1 MQVIRKRG
9 VSVRRRAYHGN
20 GRRVRPQ
27 HNRDLCAAL
36 RLIGAQPAADALG
49 CRRTAWRSAERR
61 SSPPSASSSGSGR
74 QHDGIARH
82 RPNSTTYRS
91 LGDRPANVG
100 GSAIVATRIEL
111 DAEYATGLD
120 GIEAAPHL
128 IVFYWCRRPVGAAH
142 RSAGRRQAAWHLRE
156 KARATTAL
164 AATEPTT
171 WCRLQARRPRRSR
184 RGRPRGVAGQGPT

>member
-1 MQVIRKRG
+1 MAMAAVFVHSTIATYVLLC
-9 VSVRRRAYHGN
+9 VSSALSLRRMRSGAAERHGEVLS
-20 GRRVRPQ
+20 GAHRPRRP
-27 HNRDLCAAL
+27 
-36 RLIGAQPAADALG
+36 RLLALG
-49 CRRTAWRSAERR
+49 
-61 SSPPSASSSGSGR
+61 GSMMELRAIGR
-74 QHDGIARH
+74 IQ
-82 RPNSTTYRS
+82 TTYRS

-100 GSAIVATRIEL
+100 GAIVATRIEL
-111 DAEYATGLD
+111 DAEYARGLD

-128 IVFYWCRRPVGAAH
+128 IVFYWCRRPVGAAR
-142 RSAGRRQAAWHLRE
+142 RSAGQWQAAWHLRE